1 MLITFFLDCARRTI
15 QGQKNDVKLEREEH
29 QKKEVKIK
37 MEVDLHKYPAEE
49 RRREEEEERKAKA
62 EENAARVRYTK
73 VMTRNVQRDVLGG

>member
-1 MLITFFLDCARRTI
+1 
-15 QGQKNDVKLEREEH
+15 VKLEREEH
-29 QKKEVKIK
+29 QKKEVK

-49 RRREEEEERKAKA
+49 RRREEEEVRKAKA